1 MLKVNNS
8 IYGAFRQSA
17 LAYFWDPALYYQNKT
32 FQYGKVLNN
41 VDKFAAGLQKLGV
54 NKRDVVTIVMPNI
67 PQVVYALYATN
78 KLDAVA
84 YLIHPL
90 TPSNKLK
97 EMMKTVGSKHLI
109 ILNIASKTYA
119 DIIEDK
125 SISVILCSPAG
136 ELGGLKRTIYGRMH
150 KDEIIDVKNHSNVYS
165 DRELLKSDPHG
176 AEIDYG
182 NPRATSIYL
191 NSGGTTGDPKV
202 IELSSYALN
211 ALNAN
216 DEYILEV
223 ENFRNLYMFDVL
235 PVFHGF
241 GLAMGVHAFITHGG
255 CVTLMPK
262 FHTLDTIKLINKGK
276 INYLIGVPT
285 LYEALLHKKEFS
297 GKGLKNLK
305 IAFVGGDFVSPHL
318 IERFNQRM
326 QENGSKAVM
335 FEGYGL
341 TETVTVSNVNTLTF
355 NKKGSVGRP
364 LPNLQN
370 KIFDSETMTELKTG
384 EIGEIYIG
392 GETIMNG
399 YFSGQE
405 QPFYIDEN
413 GKKWTRTGDMGYID
427 ADGYLF
433 FKQRLKRILK
443 VSGVYVFP
451 SEIEKIAT
459 SFDGILDACAVGI
472 EDAFKG
478 VKIRLYLKADE
489 GFDTTGIGEK
499 ISALI
504 KLNVSDF
511 AIPKEYVF
519 LKKMPTTIVGK
530 IDYKQLNKEDFK
542 EEQ

>member
-1 MLKVNNS
+1 MIKINNS

-17 LAYFWDPALYYQNKT
+17 LAYYWDPALYYQNKT
-32 FQYGKVLNN
+32 FLYGDVLNK
-41 VDKFAAGLQKLGV
+41 VDAFAAGLKKLGV
-54 NKRDVVTIVMPNI
+54 KKRDIVTIVMPNI
-67 PQVVYALYATN
+67 PQVIYALYATN
-78 KLDAVA
+78 KLDAIA

-97 EMMKTVGSKHLI
+97 EMMKTVGSKYLV
-109 ILNIASKTYA
+109 ILNIASKTYTE
-119 DIIEDK
+119 ILEDQ
-125 SISVILCSPAG
+125 SIKTILCSPAA
-136 ELGGLKRTIYGRMH
+136 ELGGFKSLIYNNIHR
-150 KDEIIDVKNHSNVYS
+150 KEILDVKNMSNVYN
-165 DRELLKSDPHG
+165 DRQLLKANPHD

-182 NPRATSIYL
+182 DSRATSIYL

-241 GLAMGVHAFITHGG
+241 GLAMGVHAFMTHGG

-285 LYEALLHKKEFS
+285 LYEALLHKEEFS
-297 GKGLKNLK
+297 GPGLKNLR

-326 QENGSKAVM
+326 SENHSKAVM

-341 TETVTVSNVNTLTF
+341 TETVTVCNVNTLSF

-364 LPNLQN
+364 LPNIEN
-370 KIFDSETMTELKTG
+370 KIFDADTMTELPIGK
-384 EIGEIYIG
+384 IGEIFIG
-392 GETIMNG
+392 GDTLMNG
-399 YFSGQE
+399 YYKGE
-405 QPFYIDEN
+405 TQPFYIDEK
-413 GKKWTRTGDMGYID
+413 GIKWTRTGDLGYID
-427 ADGYLF
+427 TDGYLF

-459 SFDGILDACAVGI
+459 GFDGISDACAVGI
-472 EDAFKG
+472 EDSFKG
-478 VKIRLYLKADE
+478 VKIRLYLKADY
-489 GFDTTGIGEK
+489 GFNTDGLTDK
-499 ISALI
+499 ISELI
-504 KLNVSDF
+504 KLNISDF